1 MLKETE
7 KPLSFK
13 EFAFK
18 FYMAHIIVMGGRLS
32 KRQRAILKL
41 GVRSE
46 EWWCAASNQ
55 KAARVFEIGRAYLSP
70 HCREPSTV

>member
-18 FYMAHIIVMGGRLS
+18 FYMAHIIVMSGGLS
-32 KRQRAILKL
+32 KGQRAILKL

-46 EWWCAASNQ
+46 E
-55 KAARVFEIGRAYLSP
+55 
-70 HCREPSTV
+70 